1 MSNNTTLNNKP
12 YPHICKAFG
21 VYETNCYIV
30 QTPRGELVIDPGI
43 GSSEWVLANVKN
55 PLAILITHGHFDHIF
70 DTAKLH
76 ENLKSTPIY
85 CPSED
90 AFMMKSD
97 CFDTGLTPCVPSVE
111 VPCKKGREDFSI
123 DGICFSYLHFPGHT
137 PGCSIVCVWG
147 DSTKSEL
154 SNQAQKSTQNNSQ
167 NNAQNQN
174 HTTCPKSKNARIYSG
189 DFVFHRS
196 IGRYDFPY
204 SSQSDMADSLRRFRD
219 LDFRLDLG
227 LTLDESELEEV
238 GQIEIF
244 PGHGES
250 SILAYEQRN
259 VNLWLERMD

>member
-1 MSNNTTLNNKP
+1 MSSNSNNKP

-43 GSSEWVLANVKN
+43 GSSEWVLANVQN

-70 DTAKLH
+70 DTARLH
-76 ENLKSTPIY
+76 EQLKSTPIY

-97 CFDTGLTPCVPSVE
+97 CFDTGLTPCAPSVE
-111 VPCKKGREDFSI
+111 VPCNKGREDFSI
-123 DGICFSYLHFPGHT
+123 DGVCFSYLHFPGHT

-147 DSTKSEL
+147 DSTQSEPL
-154 SNQAQKSTQNNSQ
+154 AK
-167 NNAQNQN
+167 AQN
-174 HTTCPKSKNARIYSG
+174 HTQAKNPACPNPKSKNARIYSG

-204 SSQSDMADSLRRFRD
+204 SSQSDMAQSLRRFRD

-227 LTLDESELEEV
+227 LTLDDSELEEV

-250 SILAYEQRN
+250 SILSYEQRN
-259 VNLWLERMD
+259 VNLWLERMS